1 MLSSN
6 IFLTRTFVDKDKL
19 SKLIAYNYFE
29 AKTDFQVFF
38 EKQKEVSEEVEQSW
52 QYNLNARRII
62 ETDFQGKD
70 EFSAKLMEMYQ
81 TYNEQTLLF
90 LGDLSEY
97 SLPLQEG
104 MLRILE
110 EPPTNLQIILYAKS
124 KNNILPTIVSRCGF
138 HLLPEPF
145 VLQNLEQNL
154 LEKVKKK
161 LPEIAT
167 TVKTLASR
175 PDSFQLPDLKT
186 VEREELDFW
195 LWQIGYYLEAVYRKN
210 QTYQISALIE
220 KIRTAQNLN
229 HQNLQKKFILGSLKI

>member
-1 MLSSN
+1 MLSSH
-6 IFLTRTFVDKDKL
+6 IFLTGTFVDKDSL

-29 AKTDFQVFF
+29 TKTDFQSFF
-38 EKQKEVSEEVEQSW
+38 GKQKEVTEEVEKNW
-52 QYNLNARRII
+52 EHYLNARQII
-62 ETDFQGKD
+62 RTDFQGKE
-70 EFSAKLMEMYQ
+70 EFSAKLMELYQ
-81 TYNEQTLLF
+81 TYHEQTLLF

-110 EPPTNLQIILYAKS
+110 EPPANLQIVLYAKS

-138 HLLPEPF
+138 YLLPESF

-154 LEKVKKK
+154 LDKVKKK
-161 LPEIAT
+161 LPEIGA
-167 TVKTLASR
+167 TVKTLVTH

-195 LWQIGYYLEAVYRKN
+195 LWQIGYYLEAIYRKN

-220 KIRTAQNLN
+220 KVRTAQNLN
-229 HQNLQKKFILGSLKI
+229 HQNLQKKFVLGSVKI